1 MCRSFCTGACL
12 LNLHIRD
19 GKLMRTSMREMP
31 EECYNRICLKGY
43 THPYREYSPKRI
55 LNPMRRAGERGEGK
69 WEQITWD
76 EAIAEIAEKWKAITD
91 QYGPSAMA
99 CYTGP
104 AGNRGAAGGNGSG
117 ALLTRF
123 KKAVGMTTV
132 NSAVDGAGNY
142 APSRMLGG
150 SYFRVA
156 NEIKDIINA
165 KTIFIWGACPSVSQ
179 VHNVHFITEARSK
192 GAKVITIDPLYNA
205 NASIADQYVPL
216 RAGTDGALALGMMN
230 AVVENGW
237 VDTEFITKH
246 SVAPFLVKPDTH
258 KFLRLSD
265 LGRAEAKSDADKI
278 VVMGKDGTVDIP
290 ENIPDPV
297 IEGTFDVE
305 GQSVITA
312 YTLLLERIAE
322 WPVERAAGITG
333 ISAADIV
340 ELTRTMCVDSPT
352 TIYTVFG
359 ADHYYNGHWN
369 YTCMTALA
377 ILTGNLGKPGAGF
390 CGSASA
396 GTLYQNLKEV
406 SNVPCPIEKTQSLP
420 AYSMAETILTGTHNG
435 KPFDLRGLFV
445 NFGDPVAN

>member
-1 MCRSFCTGACL
+1 
-12 LNLHIRD
+12 
-19 GKLMRTSMREMP
+19 
-31 EECYNRICLKGY
+31 
-43 THPYREYSPKRI
+43 
-55 LNPMRRAGERGEGK
+55 
-69 WEQITWD
+69 
-76 EAIAEIAEKWKAITD
+76 
-91 QYGPSAMA
+91 
-99 CYTGP
+99 
-104 AGNRGAAGGNGSG
+104 
-117 ALLTRF
+117 
-123 KKAVGMTTV
+123 
-132 NSAVDGAGNY
+132 
-142 APSRMLGG
+142 
-150 SYFRVA
+150 
-156 NEIKDIINA
+156 
-165 KTIFIWGACPSVSQ
+165 
-179 VHNVHFITEARSK
+179 
-192 GAKVITIDPLYNA
+192 
-205 NASIADQYVPL
+205 
-216 RAGTDGALALGMMN
+216 MN

-312 YTLLLERIAE
+312 YTLLLERRAE

-445 NFGDPVAN
+445 NFGDPVANIASRDKTIEAVKALDFLVVSDIMFSETAAYADILLPACYWFECEDMMSQLSSHPYLVYSAAALDPLGESKSDF